1 MSPAVRQHT
10 IIHIRPRIYLTNVK
24 RLKSYL
30 YGFTTCHLLSPIF
43 ALSLLCFRF
52 VFDIFMVSRAS
63 LFSPSA
69 LHLLFRFLKRLSC
82 H

>member
-1 MSPAVRQHT
+1 MSPDVRQHT
-10 IIHIRPRIYLTNVK
+10 IIHIRPRIYLKNVK
-24 RLKSYL
+24 RLKRREFAH
-30 YGFTTCHLLSPIF
+30 GFTNCLFIF
-43 ALSLLCFRF
+43 ALSMLCFRF

-69 LHLLFRFLKRLSC
+69 LHLLSRFLKRLSC